1 MDKETLSNYGWIVI
15 CVLVLAVMLALATPF
30 GTFVADAIKS
40 TTQGLFDVNQNA
52 LNSTG
57 LINIGGQSFGENG
70 NGGAGDSGETP
81 VVPGEPETPVD
92 PEEPNTPEVEFVTVR
107 IYGDVSNSYVDATC
121 PEGMTWAEFVASEY
135 NTYGFKMSGNKVLL
149 AGSVNGPFDYDGYTT
164 VTGDKLVNYKTT
176 YYCGFYTSEVRY
188 ETQTFSIQGLNGTV
202 IATFV
207 FEEGMTWEEYLSS
220 PYNAPDENGAC
231 FKTYEYGNSN
241 NTIGYFN
248 GSGWSNVH
256 DNNQSRFPEVATE
269 TIIANHSYIIA
280 ADGDLVS
287 GDHQGGSN

>member
-15 CVLVLAVMLALATPF
+15 CVLVLAVMIALAGPF
-30 GTFVADAIKS
+30 GSFIADAVKS
-40 TTQGLFDVNQNA
+40 TTQGLFDVNQSALDAAGITITDNA
-52 LNSTG
+52 FAES
-57 LINIGGQSFGENG
+57 
-70 NGGAGDSGETP
+70 NGGTGDGGETP

-188 ETQTFSIQGLNGTV
+188 ETQTF
-202 IATFV
+202 
-207 FEEGMTWEEYLSS
+207 
-220 PYNAPDENGAC
+220 
-231 FKTYEYGNSN
+231 
-241 NTIGYFN
+241 
-248 GSGWSNVH
+248 
-256 DNNQSRFPEVATE
+256 
-269 TIIANHSYIIA
+269 
-280 ADGDLVS
+280 
-287 GDHQGGSN
+287 